1 MGLPCSTTI
10 HKKDTLNL
18 TWVKTMEISIWC
30 ARKWVPCMSNSYNYC
45 MLIILKRQV
54 VCLKMYMCCFILLY
68 NPQLNVYHFSIIIR
82 LQCYQYLINVY
93 IYVVTLECKC
103 SYSFIQFFMKH
114 LYVLMSWPEDMDMLW
129 IKFLRFNSF
138 FLFCKL
144 NLFHDSS
151 YISTCTFK
159 QMLSSFIYKMKDWK
173 K

>member
-1 MGLPCSTTI
+1 MGFPCPTTI

-82 LQCYQYLINVY
+82 LQCYQNLINVY
-93 IYVVTLECKC
+93 IYVVTFECKC
-103 SYSFIQFFMKH
+103 SYSFIQYFMKH

-129 IKFLRFNSF
+129 LKFLRFNSF
-138 FLFCKL
+138 FFCSA
-144 NLFHDSS
+144 NLICFMIAHI
-151 YISTCTFK
+151 YLPAH
-159 QMLSSFIYKMKDWK
+159 LSRCLHLSFTK
-173 K
+173 